1 MSKIVHSSYNILSP
15 WVTLVTN
22 SIDMNTGKLEDFHS
36 LSQSDYV
43 SVFAVTPDG
52 KIPLVKQFRPAV
64 NALTLELPGGLI
76 DRAENPEIVAVKEL
90 FEETG
95 YMPIEPPILL
105 GTLLP
110 DTGRLANKLWGY
122 FIKVDS
128 ANEWIPE
135 PNLENI
141 LFNKD
146 QLKGAIYDGTFNHAL
161 HLALIGLA
169 MTRGLFSFDS

>member
-1 MSKIVHSSYNILSP
+1 MSKIIHTSYNVLSP

-43 SVFAVTPDG
+43 SVFAITPDG
-52 KIPLVKQFRPAV
+52 KIPLVRQFRPAV
-64 NALTLELPGGLI
+64 NMLTLELPGGLI
-76 DRAENPEIVAVKEL
+76 DRAENPEIVAAKEL

-95 YMPIEPPILL
+95 YVPIEPPILL

-110 DTGRLANKLWGY
+110 DTGRLANKLWG
-122 FIKVDS
+122 FFMIVES
-128 ANEWIPE
+128 AKDWIPE

-141 LFNKD
+141 LINKE
-146 QLKGAIYDGTFNHAL
+146 QLKGAVYDGTFNHAL